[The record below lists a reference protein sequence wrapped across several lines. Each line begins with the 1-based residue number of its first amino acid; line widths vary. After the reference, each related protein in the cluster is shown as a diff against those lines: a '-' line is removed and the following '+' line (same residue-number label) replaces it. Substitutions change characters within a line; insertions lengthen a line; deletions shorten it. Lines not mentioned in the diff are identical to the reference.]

1 MAVSFEIVDT
11 FNATMTETLAEEAE
25 KQLRTLPSVQLT
37 VLNKIKTFDK
47 ISLCAIV
54 RQNGGD
60 PLSVIYM
67 FNQFVDFNQLVN
79 EQQLMT
85 RHYFYYGILCQI
97 AMCEEEYKERLIA
110 KMAAWTHTLN
120 NLSIA
125 LLLHDEYISN
135 LFNQQVSSQTEYNV
149 NYFEARIFGLEI
161 MVREKYLPSNTS
173 SVTSS
178 YKPTSY
184 TESEIDDLDSLH
196 ESINELSDDVKSVD
210 DGKLLSA
217 AERSITPVLSL
228 QSINEEA
235 SDVDMDEAW
244 SKLSNSQ
251 LLQLEM
257 KHAMNYVLVIK
268 VVTVIKDGPPKKK
281 KIVDDNKSR
290 SPPPSPDDDNN
301 NNNDKSSAPSPPN
314 NNYSVVPPPQKK
326 KKKKK

>member
-11 FNATMTETLAEEAE
+11 FNATMSETLAQEAE
-25 KQLRTLPSVQLT
+25 KQLRSLPSVQLT

-67 FNQFVDFNQLVN
+67 FNQFVDFNQLID
-79 EQQLMT
+79 EQQLMA

-173 SVTSS
+173 SEASS

-184 TESEIDDLDSLH
+184 TESEIDDLGLFLYIILTH
-196 ESINELSDDVKSVD
+196 
-210 DGKLLSA
+210 
-217 AERSITPVLSL
+217 
-228 QSINEEA
+228 
-235 SDVDMDEAW
+235 
-244 SKLSNSQ
+244 
-251 LLQLEM
+251 
-257 KHAMNYVLVIK
+257 
-268 VVTVIKDGPPKKK
+268 
-281 KIVDDNKSR
+281 
-290 SPPPSPDDDNN
+290 
-301 NNNDKSSAPSPPN
+301 
-314 NNYSVVPPPQKK
+314 
-326 KKKKK
+326 